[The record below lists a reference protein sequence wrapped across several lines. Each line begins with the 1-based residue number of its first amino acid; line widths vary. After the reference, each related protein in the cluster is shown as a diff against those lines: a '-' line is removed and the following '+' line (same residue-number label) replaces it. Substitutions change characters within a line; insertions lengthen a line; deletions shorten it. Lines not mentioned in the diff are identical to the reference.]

1 VGLIDVIYL
10 VAAPADLHRSQVGI
24 VSRREERAP
33 GRPYLQ
39 EERPMFEAIVSKISN
54 LIHTAVRTIGSIVRR
69 EPSIGVAAVVAVV
82 AMFWSR

>member
-1 VGLIDVIYL
+1 
-10 VAAPADLHRSQVGI
+10 
-24 VSRREERAP
+24 
-33 GRPYLQ
+33 
-39 EERPMFEAIVSKISN
+39 MFEAIVSKISN